1 MDAGTFD
8 SLLDVGN
15 SIRNVRMESDI
26 NVGCPEEAALKKGF
40 VTKEDVLKHIGR
52 FKENDY
58 REYVENISEKY

>member
-8 SLLDVGN
+8 SLLDAGN
-15 SIRNVRMESDI
+15 SIKDFRKDSGI

-40 VTKEDVLKHIGR
+40 VTKEDVLKHISG

-58 REYVENISEKY
+58 REYVEEISEKY